1 MLLLRRPCF
10 VTVVSAKRLL
20 LRPDPR
26 QVIAILGRAMDMTD
40 GIVDHHQIDKH
51 QEKRHCLPFITPEM
65 IPDGHK
71 VPF

>member
-1 MLLLRRPCF
+1 MM
-10 VTVVSAKRLL
+10 
-20 LRPDPR
+20 
-26 QVIAILGRAMDMTD
+26 AILGRAMDMTD

-51 QEKRHCLPFITPEM
+51 QEKRHYLPFITPEI